1 MEVLSLLMKQHL
13 RSLVEAGL
21 QAYLQLW
28 QEYDM
33 EPGSLMA
40 YAGERCSGAAS
51 AGGHV
56 PT

>member
-1 MEVLSLLMKQHL
+1 VEVLSLLMKQHL

-28 QEYDM
+28 QEYNV

-40 YAGERCSGAAS
+40 YAGERCRPA
-51 AGGHV
+51 
-56 PT
+56 

>member
-28 QEYDM
+28 QEYNV

-40 YAGERCSGAAS
+40 YAGERCRPA
-51 AGGHV
+51 
-56 PT
+56 